1 MRYGARS
8 SKQDRSQLWEF
19 ARLVGISEDD
29 VVVER
34 FLHRM
39 IVSHA
44 LPAPGLGLAGR
55 PAVTASGQ
63 AGVFLAGDWIGPSGL
78 LADASL
84 ASGAAAGTA
93 AAAPELAAA
102 ARPL

>member
-1 MRYGARS
+1 
-8 SKQDRSQLWEF
+8 
-19 ARLVGISEDD
+19 
-29 VVVER
+29 
-34 FLHRM
+34 
-39 IVSHA
+39 
-44 LPAPGLGLAGR
+44 
-55 PAVTASGQ
+55 
-63 AGVFLAGDWIGPSGL
+63 VFLAGDWIGPSGL